1 MISVADPKVQYFL
14 RLTLDFLEDLDKE
27 KLSVSQKTTLNEL
40 VDLTTEFYIDP
51 QSGVPRSNI
60 KREETYDDDGGIYG
74 EIGSD
79 IDDEEHAV
87 NRKSDIKGEGA
98 KILNLHA
105 SYKGWLRDDVWFRSV
120 RWWALIWR
128 QKLLFYTDANTNNNP
143 SKTIKLTKETKVT
156 IKGSDKF
163 LIEVN
168 SGNKPKKFEFKVESG
183 DINKW
188 KSKLDEEIDK
198 SIPTSRQTSEN
209 LDDSDEE
216 NAYDDM
222 TLDIIDDESP
232 PASPG
237 IIEEKSPPEPAPRL
251 SLTKKKIPPISDD
264 IDNSPLPP
272 SVNSPMTKKKVPPP
286 PPQSFLNKKKIRCL
300 SMSESVYENNSDSPA
315 DSPMTKKKVP
325 PPPPQ
330 SSLNKKK
337 IRSLSMADSIYENNS
352 DSPANSPMTKK
363 KVPRPPTRPS
373 LSKKK
378 IRCLSMAESIYDCN
392 SDSSLNPSP
401 LPCKKQLSA
410 NSHFS
415 QKSDSDSSEDIT
427 YDDMCED
434 AKVKKSNDSD
444 ERNNI
449 LPSAS
454 QQPIVPFKDYKV
466 PDKSGVKKF
475 TPPPPPMRNVP
486 AKIPD
491 EERRRRS
498 KSITSLHSPSPAK
511 TVSDRPVPS
520 LPPKRT
526 VPAKVRERKPSDRRT
541 KSISIIPH
549 HNPMAM
555 IAKVISPQG
564 SPKSAISP
572 QGSPKSSRTQD
583 SRTTPDRIS
592 VCPADLKGS
601 LLFKKRQELE
611 KTQGPS

>member
-286 PPQSFLNKKKIRCL
+286 PPQSCLNKKKIRCL
-300 SMSESVYENNSDSPA
+300 SMSE
-315 DSPMTKKKVP
+315 
-325 PPPPQ
+325 
-330 SSLNKKK
+330 
-337 IRSLSMADSIYENNS
+337 SIYENNS

-427 YDDMCED
+427 YDDVCED